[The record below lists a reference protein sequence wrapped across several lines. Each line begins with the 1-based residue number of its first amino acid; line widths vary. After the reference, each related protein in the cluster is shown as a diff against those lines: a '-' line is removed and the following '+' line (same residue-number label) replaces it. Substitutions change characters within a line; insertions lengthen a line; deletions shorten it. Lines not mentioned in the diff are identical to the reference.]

1 MSVDKYTE
9 KLMNNYIECD
19 EFIDKCHK
27 KIKEYKNKI
36 DKLNEIKDIIDEAL
50 KYSTSSILMCYKTMK
65 IDLDD
70 IKQIK
75 NISTDT
81 IINYINNSI
90 HNIEHYDIEGAIK
103 HKKLL
108 LDIKRLGLTKY
119 YYDMYEIYN
128 NTEFSNAI
136 NTPDK
141 IFEIIIKSYQDT
153 DYINELKD
161 IMEKSGNEFY
171 KDCITCKKLL
181 IQMMSK
187 EYLGTHI
194 EFKYDS
200 TIYKIIKESVKINN
214 LKDVVYININ
224 NKYVSLVNADKLGD
238 YVIEGNNEIDIIVKG
253 KEQSSLDPQGDNKN
267 EIVRSI
273 VFMADKN

>member
-19 EFIDKCHK
+19 EFIDKCHE

-36 DKLNEIKDIIDEAL
+36 DKLNELKDIIDEAL
-50 KYSTSSILMCYKTMK
+50 KNDTSSILMCCKAMK
-65 IDLDD
+65 IILDHHVE
-70 IKQIK
+70 KQIK

-128 NTEFSNAI
+128 NTKFSNAI

-141 IFEIIIKSYQDT
+141 IFEIIINSYQDT
-153 DYINELKD
+153 DYINELKE
-161 IMEKSGNEFY
+161 IMEITGDEFY

-181 IQMMSK
+181 IQMMSNV
-187 EYLGTHI
+187 YLGTHI

-200 TIYKIIKESVKINN
+200 TLYKIIKESVRINN
-214 LKDVVYININ
+214 LKDVVHININ
-224 NKYVSLVNADKLGD
+224 NKYVSLDDADKLGD
-238 YVIEGNNEIDIIVKG
+238 YIIEGNNEIDIIIKG
-253 KEQSSLDPQGDNKN
+253 NKN
-267 EIVRSI
+267 EIVRSVI
-273 VFMADKN
+273 YMADRN

>member
-1 MSVDKYTE
+1 MSIDKYNE
-9 KLMNNYIECD
+9 KLMNKYVECD
-19 EFIDKCHK
+19 EFIDKCHE

-36 DKLNEIKDIIDEAL
+36 DKLNELKDIIDEAL
-50 KYSTSSILMCYKTMK
+50 KYKASSICMYCEA
-65 IDLDD
+65 
-70 IKQIK
+70 IKNDSDNTVKRQIK
-75 NISTDT
+75 NISADT

-90 HNIEHYDIEGAIK
+90 HNIEHYDIEGANK

-119 YYDMYEIYN
+119 YYDMYNVYN
-128 NTEFSNAI
+128 NTEFSIAI

-141 IFEIIIKSYQDT
+141 IFELIISSYQDT

-161 IMEKSGNEFY
+161 IMEKSSDKFY

-181 IQMMSK
+181 IQMMSI

-200 TIYKIIKESVKINN
+200 SVYKIIKESVRINN

-224 NKYVSLVNADKLGD
+224 NKYVSLDNADKLGD

-253 KEQSSLDPQGDNKN
+253 NKN

-273 VFMADKN
+273 IFMAEKN

>member
-1 MSVDKYTE
+1 MSIDEYTE
-9 KLMNNYIECD
+9 KLMNEYIECD
-19 EFIDKCHK
+19 KFIDKCHE

-36 DKLNEIKDIIDEAL
+36 DKINELKDIIDEAL
-50 KYSTSSILMCYKTMK
+50 KNDTSSILMCCKAMK
-65 IDLDD
+65 IDLDNCVER
-70 IKQIK
+70 QIK

-128 NTEFSNAI
+128 HTEFSNAI

-141 IFEIIIKSYQDT
+141 IFELIISLYQDT

-161 IMEKSGNEFY
+161 IMEKSGDKFY

-181 IQMMSK
+181 IQMMSN

-200 TIYKIIKESVKINN
+200 TIYKIIKESVRINN
-214 LKDVVYININ
+214 LKDVIHIKVN
-224 NKYVSLVNADKLGD
+224 NKYIDLDNADKLGD
-238 YVIEGNNEIDIIVKG
+238 YVIEGNNKIDIIVKG
-253 KEQSSLDPQGDNKN
+253 NKN

>member
-9 KLMNNYIECD
+9 KLMNEYIECD
-19 EFIDKCHK
+19 KFIDKCHE
-27 KIKEYKNKI
+27 KIKEYKIKI
-36 DKLNEIKDIIDEAL
+36 DKLNELKDIIDEAL
-50 KYSTSSILMCYKTMK
+50 KNDTSSILMCCKAMK
-65 IDLDD
+65 IELDHHVE
-70 IKQIK
+70 KQIK

-81 IINYINNSI
+81 ILNYINNSI

-103 HKKLL
+103 HKKIL
-108 LDIKRLGLTKY
+108 LDIKRLGLAKH

-128 NTEFSNAI
+128 HTEFSNAI

-153 DYINELKD
+153 DYINELKE
-161 IMEKSGNEFY
+161 IMEKSGDEFY

-181 IQMMSK
+181 IQMMSN

-200 TIYKIIKESVKINN
+200 TIYKIIKESVRINN

-224 NKYVSLVNADKLGD
+224 NKYVNLDNADKLGN

-253 KEQSSLDPQGDNKN
+253 NKN

>member
-1 MSVDKYTE
+1 MSIDKYTE
-9 KLMNNYIECD
+9 KLMNKYIECD

-36 DKLNEIKDIIDEAL
+36 DKLNELKDIIDEAL
-50 KYSTSSILMCYKTMK
+50 KDNTSSILMFCKTMK
-65 IDLDD
+65 IDLDHVER
-70 IKQIK
+70 QIK

-119 YYDMYEIYN
+119 YYDMYDIYI
-128 NTEFSNAI
+128 NTEFSIAI

-141 IFEIIIKSYQDT
+141 IFELIINSYQDT
-153 DYINELKD
+153 DYIEKLKE
-161 IMEKSGNEFY
+161 IMEKSGDKFY

-181 IQMMSK
+181 IQMMSN

-200 TIYKIIKESVKINN
+200 AVYKIIKESVRINN

-224 NKYVSLVNADKLGD
+224 NKYVNLDNADKLGD
-238 YVIEGNNEIDIIVKG
+238 YVIEGNNVIDIIIKG
-253 KEQSSLDPQGDNKN
+253 KN

-273 VFMADKN
+273 IFMAEKI